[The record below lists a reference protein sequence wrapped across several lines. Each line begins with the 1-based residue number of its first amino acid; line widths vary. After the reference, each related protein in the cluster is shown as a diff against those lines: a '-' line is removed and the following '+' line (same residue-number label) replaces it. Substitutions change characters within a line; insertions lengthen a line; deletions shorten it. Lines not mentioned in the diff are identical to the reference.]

1 MERKRL
7 VADRFQRIWQ
17 IVEFIANQPGCGRR
31 ELAERFSL
39 SERQVQADL
48 NVVRNEMGLTL
59 VRRRGYRFVTGDG
72 PPTALDQR
80 EAQLLLLLVRRAMQ
94 DPGLPADD
102 LRTLLAKLPGLFPPH
117 LAPLVAKLT
126 QAPSSARARRRNQP
140 AFFETLIRA
149 ILNGNV
155 VRLHYP
161 RHETS
166 VSIQEPD
173 VMPYAVIPYDGSW
186 YLIGHCQQ
194 RNRLMMFDLETVDG
208 ITDGF

>member
-17 IVEFIANQPGCGRR
+17 IVEFIGNQPGCSRR

-48 NVVRNEMGLTL
+48 NVVRGEMGLVL
-59 VRRRGYRFVTGDG
+59 VRRRGYRFL
-72 PPTALDQR
+72 PPEEQPGSSLDQR
-80 EAQLLLLLVRRAMQ
+80 EAQLLLLIVRNAMQ
-94 DPGLPADD
+94 DPTLPAADV
-102 LRTLLAKLPGLFPPH
+102 RKLALKLPALFPPH
-117 LAPLVAKLT
+117 LTPLVVHMT
-126 QAPSSARARRRNQP
+126 QTAAPGRKSKQ
-140 AFFETLIRA
+140 AFFETIVRA
-149 ILNGNV
+149 ILKGNI

-166 VSIQEPD
+166 VPIQTPD
-173 VMPYAVIPYDGSW
+173 VRPYALFPYQESW
-186 YLIGHCQQ
+186 YLIGHCKQ